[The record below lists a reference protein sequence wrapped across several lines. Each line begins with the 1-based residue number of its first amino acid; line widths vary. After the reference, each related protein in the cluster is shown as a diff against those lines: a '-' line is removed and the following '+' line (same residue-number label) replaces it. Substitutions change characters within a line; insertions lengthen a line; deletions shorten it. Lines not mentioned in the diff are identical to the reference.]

1 MNSSFCSPSRRRAAC
16 AVLSLLTL
24 NACFSYV
31 PVGRDVP
38 GPGAR
43 VSLKLHAPQQL
54 RADGFTADDVVEVRG
69 DLVAVDSARL
79 LLVAVALT
87 SRAGHQRLGVRPTTP
102 VPRLNI
108 AQVRQNRISPLRTAA
123 VVALAGAGT
132 MIFAQFKIV
141 RPGPLSPEVPQPRQ

>member
-1 MNSSFCSPSRRRAAC
+1 SRRRAAW

-31 PVGRDVP
+31 PVGGDLP

-43 VSLKLHAPQQL
+43 VSVQLHAPQQL
-54 RADGFTADDVVEVRG
+54 RAQDFTADDVVEVRG
-69 DLVAVDSARL
+69 NLVGADTAQV

-87 SRAGHQRLGVRPTTP
+87 SSSGHQRLGVRPTMQ

-108 AQVRQNRISPLRTAA
+108 AHVRENRISPLRTAA
-123 VVALAGAGT
+123 LAGVAVAGT
-132 MIFAQFKIV
+132 VIFARLKIV
-141 RPGPLSPEVPQPRQ
+141 RPGPLGPEVPQPRQ